1 MTVLQVRGL
10 TVAYGEAIVFSSLA
24 LEVQAGRSLAVMGPS
39 GSGKSSLL
47 GCVTGVVTPT
57 AGEVVVAGEQVTG
70 LSRGRRATARR
81 RLMGMIYQ
89 EAMLLP
95 ELDVVENVAVTLI
108 FDGVSRSRA
117 LGQARERLS
126 ELGIGDL
133 ADRRLDEISG
143 GQAQRVAVARALVR
157 PEVRLVVADEP
168 TASLDHDNA
177 QRATEL
183 LLDQARRVGAGVLLA
198 THDREVARRCDAVL
212 DLRSPVAA
220 A

>member
-1 MTVLQVRGL
+1 
-10 TVAYGEAIVFSSLA
+10 
-24 LEVQAGRSLAVMGPS
+24 MGPS